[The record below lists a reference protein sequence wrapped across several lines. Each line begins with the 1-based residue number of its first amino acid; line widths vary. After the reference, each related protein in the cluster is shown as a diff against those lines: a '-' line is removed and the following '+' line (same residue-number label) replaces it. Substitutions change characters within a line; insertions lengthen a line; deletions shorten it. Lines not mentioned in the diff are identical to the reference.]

1 MAVQVNINRDAVHER
16 VQGHREEII
25 QFLRDIVAIPSMNS
39 QIGPVG
45 ERIAEEMRKL
55 GFEEVRFDKMGNI
68 LGRIGSGPR
77 TIVFDSHIDTVGIGS
92 PEEWEHDPFQG
103 KIENGYLFGR
113 GACDEK
119 GSTPGMVY
127 GLAIARDLGL
137 LDGWT
142 VYYFGNMEEW
152 CDGIAPNS
160 FVEVDPGVRPDFV
173 VIGEPTKMQVYRGHK
188 GRIELK
194 VVARGRSA
202 HAASNH
208 LGDNAIYKLLPVIA
222 GIRDLEPELGDHPF
236 LGKGKIT
243 VSDMDVK
250 TPSIN
255 AVPDEATIYID
266 RRMTFGE
273 TKEEAIAQIE
283 RLIPEADKDKIR
295 VEALYYDEPSYTGFV
310 FPVDKYFPAWAI
322 DEDHPLVQVGQAVR
336 ETIGLEPCPSG
347 KWNFSTNGIYWAGK
361 ANIPSIGFG
370 PGDEETAHTVRDSV
384 PLDDVVLAAEFYALL
399 PAALKQV
406 LDARQA

>member
-1 MAVQVNINRDAVHER
+1 MQDKATQIQQR
-16 VQGHREEII
+16 VAQSREDI
-25 QFLRDIVAIPSMNS
+25 LRFMREIVAIPSMNS
-39 QIGPVG
+39 QLKAVGQRIG
-45 ERIAEEMRKL
+45 AEMNKL
-55 GFEEVRFDKMGNI
+55 GYDEVRFDKMGNI
-68 LGRIGSGPR
+68 LGRIGDGPR
-77 TIVFDSHIDTVGIGS
+77 VLVYDSHIDTVGVGD
-92 PEEWEHDPFQG
+92 PDEWEWDPFEG
-103 KIENGYLFGR
+103 KVEDGILYAR

-152 CDGIAPNS
+152 CDGIAPNT

-188 GRIELK
+188 GRIELR
-194 VVARGRSA
+194 VVAKGKSA

-236 LGKGKIT
+236 LGHGKIT
-243 VSDMDVK
+243 VSDMHVK

-255 AVPDEATIYID
+255 AVPDEAVIYID

-273 TKEEAIAQIE
+273 TKEGAIAQIE
-283 RLIPEADKDKIR
+283 ALIPPEFKDSVR
-295 VEALYYDEPSYTGFV
+295 VEELFYDEPSYTGFV
-310 FPVDKYFPAWAI
+310 FPVDKYFPAWAL
-322 DEDHPLVQVGQAVR
+322 EADHPLVQAGQKAR
-336 ETIGLEPCPSG
+336 QLIGLPEAPSG
-347 KWNFSTNGIYWAGK
+347 KWDFSTNGIYWAGK
-361 ANIPSIGFG
+361 AGIPSIGFG
-370 PGDEETAHTVRDSV
+370 PGDETTAHTVRDSV
-384 PLDDVVLAAEFYALL
+384 PLDDVVKAAEFYALL
-399 PAALKQV
+399 PGL
-406 LDARQA
+406 LR